1 MKRLYTALLYVA
13 ILLFSADGFISHAQL
28 PTQGVWNATRISTN
42 TDITLEGDVTIKGT
56 ITINSGKSLT
66 IRNTSGSDYT
76 LTVDESFKN
85 GTNIFDNSGSLKI
98 VGNTD
103 GKIIIN
109 GGADFEFSQD
119 SNQNPVKLNA
129 KTAKRVSAAIKNT
142 GTLTLDY
149 VTIMNVNDSNTNGG
163 AITSST
169 SSAVLLTNCTITQC
183 YSQLGSAIMIS
194 GGSGKVTVEN
204 SEISRCFSGGGSTER
219 AGGAIRTYGSVTSSL
234 YLTNVKFRQNYS
246 QRTLNYDNTWD
257 RDASGGAIFWNARGL
272 NTTECVMNSC
282 LFEHNK
288 SDDNGGAIKTQG
300 SIRFTGGETV
310 IQDNVAPNGAGI
322 YIEGYIGGS
331 GVGSKRTITYD
342 LNDKLKVINNS
353 APSYYVESANT
364 TYSGKG
370 AGIHFYFGD
379 TMTLEANS
387 TINVNMNGA
396 IIQNNKAIGEESNG
410 GGIYFENISLP
421 SKNYTFNIKLS
432 HGTVSE
438 NTAAKGGGIY
448 VSQGNVSSNS
458 VEGKTL
464 TVSDNTSGAGAGLY
478 IKDGSLSMANGTISG
493 NTVSGTGNGGGIY
506 IENGDFTIDAGE
518 VSENTLTSG
527 QGAGVYIVGSN
538 GKGNFT
544 MNGGEIKD
552 NTASGNNGGGVYI
565 NGGNFTL
572 NSGTITNNNAVDGG
586 GVYLNNGNF
595 SLVTGKIGE
604 NTATR
609 FGGGVYLIGDD
620 CIYKLKNGAIETN
633 TASNGGGVY
642 LANGS
647 FILAED
653 ISDTGSISGNSASG
667 NGGGVYIAGNGG
679 FTMNG
684 GTVEQ
689 NMSTG
694 NNGGG
699 IFLNGGNFTLNN
711 GDIKAN
717 SSAAQGGGVY
727 LYGGTF
733 LMGNGTI
740 EGNSSSTDG
749 GGVCIVNNGSF
760 TMNNGDITGNGKS
773 TGTVVTQ
780 NGGGVYIDGGTL
792 TVTSGNISSN
802 ASNVNGGGVYIM
814 NGTVM
819 MGAGKI
825 LANSCGQ
832 YGGGVY
838 VYNSSTTDKKTVT
851 FNGGTLSGNSAK
863 YGGGVC
869 VDGLID
875 MSIGNVEIAENTA
888 TNGGGVCLM
897 NKAFMEFGVGEIKN
911 NTAVKRTSTIYGT
924 GYKKGISEVEGFGG
938 GVYLD
943 SNTTLVFGEA
953 ENLGLFGNLA
963 DYGGDE
969 IFANGNGTYVD
980 LPDVSKMALG
990 GYPGASNLKWIE
1002 DYPTNDPDYGYG
1014 TKLKGDAWNSDKTNL
1029 RYRETISQNAQIY
1042 NLTGAVTGD
1051 SRYICFALGYEVIYI
1066 TIVRHGLG
1074 AGESAIYHL
1083 TKNEA
1088 NDFKIIL
1095 TGNSTGDP
1103 VTKKVAVTAGDWTV
1117 SETPWSWAY
1126 GTSDRT
1132 ITRAVPDPDP
1142 ETDPVTG
1149 KKVDRPFVF
1158 NISKTE
1164 SLPMNSEDIEV
1175 NIMGN

>member
-1 MKRLYTALLYVA
+1 MKRIYTALLYVA

-28 PTQGVWNATRISTN
+28 PTQGVWNATKISTN

-85 GTNIFDNSGSLKI
+85 GANIFDNSGSLKI
-98 VGNTD
+98 VGNIE
-103 GKIIIN
+103 GHIILD

-129 KTAKRVSAAIKNT
+129 KTAKKVGAAIKNN
-142 GTLTLDY
+142 GALTLDY

-353 APSYYVESANT
+353 APSYYVESTNT

-464 TVSDNTSGAGAGLY
+464 TVSNNTSGAGAGLY

-538 GKGNFT
+538 RKGNFT

-727 LYGGTF
+727 LYGGIF

-802 ASNVNGGGVYIM
+802 ASNINGGGVYIM

-897 NKAFMEFGVGEIKN
+897 NSAYMEFGIGQIKN
-911 NTAVKRTSTIYGT
+911 NTALTQTAFNTGFQKEIYE
-924 GYKKGISEVEGFGG
+924 IEGFGG
-938 GVYLD
+938 GVYLG
-943 SNTTLVFGEA
+943 SGTTLVFKSATE
-953 ENLGLFGNLA
+953 LGLFGNLA
-963 DYGGDE
+963 DNGGDE
-969 IFANGNGTYVD
+969 IFANGKNTKVD

-1002 DYPTNDPDYGYG
+1002 DYPTNDVYYDKG
-1014 TKLKGDAWNSDKTNL
+1014 TKLKGSAWDTDKTNL
-1029 RYRETISQNAQIY
+1029 RYRETISQNATIY
-1042 NLTGAVTGD
+1042 NLSDETKED
-1051 SRYICFALGYEVIYI
+1051 RYICFALGYEVIYI
-1066 TIVRHGLG
+1066 TITRYGLDK
-1074 AGESAIYHL
+1074 GESAIYHL
-1083 TKNEA
+1083 RKNEA
-1088 NDFKIIL
+1088 NDFNIIL
-1095 TGNSTGDP
+1095 TGDGSES
-1103 VTKKVAVTAGDWTV
+1103 VTKKAAVTAGEWTV
-1117 SETPWSWAY
+1117 SETDWSWSWILTDAEGNPVPANGITKDIADDANRIFIFK
-1126 GTSDRT
+1126 GTRQ
-1132 ITRAVPDPDP
+1132 
-1142 ETDPVTG
+1142 TG
-1149 KKVDRPFVF
+1149 
-1158 NISKTE
+1158 I
-1164 SLPMNSEDIEV
+1164 PMNSEDVEI
-1175 NIMGN
+1175 NTMGI

>member
-1 MKRLYTALLYVA
+1 MKRIYTALISAA
-13 ILLFSADGFISHAQL
+13 ILLISADGFMSYAQL
-28 PTQGVWNATRISTN
+28 TSEGAWKTSTITEDTEIILTGNIDLTGGITISSGKKLKIVN
-42 TDITLEGDVTIKGT
+42 NSDHD
-56 ITINSGKSLT
+56 ITINNKTGTINLFIVYGTLEIQGNKNGRVVLDGGAAYTLDTDNMTLT
-66 IRNTSGSDYT
+66 PGSDKTRQGAIRNNKFLY
-76 LTVDESFKN
+76 
-85 GTNIFDNSGSLKI
+85 
-98 VGNTD
+98 
-103 GKIIIN
+103 
-109 GGADFEFSQD
+109 
-119 SNQNPVKLNA
+119 LN
-129 KTAKRVSAAIKNT
+129 
-142 GTLTLDY
+142 Y
-149 VTIMNVNDSNTNGG
+149 VTIQNMNSSDANSGALDISSNNAETR
-163 AITSST
+163 I
-169 SSAVLLTNCTITQC
+169 TNCTIQKC
-183 YSQLGSAIMIS
+183 RAELGSAMMIQGNS
-194 GGSGKVTVEN
+194 PVYIEN
-204 SEISRCFSGGGSTER
+204 SEIIGCFSGGGSTNNS
-219 AGGAIRTYGSVTSSL
+219 GGAIRTYGNVQASL
-234 YLTNVKFRQNYS
+234 YLKGVTFRYNYARRNTNYNNTLVKDGN
-246 QRTLNYDNTWD
+246 
-257 RDASGGAIFWNARGL
+257 GGALFWNARGL
-272 NTTECVMNSC
+272 EDTKCVIDGC
-282 LFEHNK
+282 LFEYNK
-288 SDDNGGAIKTQG
+288 CDDNGGAIKSQA
-300 SIRFTGGETV
+300 TV
-310 IQDNVAPNGAGI
+310 IFEGKTTIIRENTAPNGAAL
-322 YIEGYIGGS
+322 YIEGYTGSS
-331 GVGSKRTITYD
+331 GVTSKRDIIYD
-342 LNDKLKVINNS
+342 LNDKLEIADNHS
-353 APSYYVESANT
+353 PSYVFDGAT
-364 TYSGKG
+364 IPGKG
-370 AGIHFYFGD
+370 AGIHFYFGPD
-379 TMTLEANS
+379 MTLEKGS
-387 TINVNMNGA
+387 SISVDITGTTISGNTADGA
-396 IIQNNKAIGEESNG
+396 ESCG
-410 GGIYFENISLP
+410 GGIYFENTSIEN
-421 SKNYTFNIKLS
+421 KYTYDINLS
-432 HGTVSE
+432 HGKVMDNISE
-438 NTAAKGGGIY
+438 GYGGGIY
-448 VSQGNVSSNS
+448 VYKGEVKS
-458 VEGKTL
+458 ELADGKSFTI
-464 TVSDNTSGAGAGLY
+464 SGNTSGAGAGLY

-506 IENGDFTIDAGE
+506 IENGNFEIDAGE
-518 VSENTLTSG
+518 VSGNTVASG
-527 QGAGVYIVGSN
+527 QGAGVYIIGSE

-544 MNGGEIKD
+544 MNGGEIKG

-980 LPDVSKMALG
+980 LPDVSQMALG

-1014 TKLKGDAWNSDKTNL
+1014 TKLKGNAWDSDKTNL

-1126 GTSDRT
+1126 GTSGRT